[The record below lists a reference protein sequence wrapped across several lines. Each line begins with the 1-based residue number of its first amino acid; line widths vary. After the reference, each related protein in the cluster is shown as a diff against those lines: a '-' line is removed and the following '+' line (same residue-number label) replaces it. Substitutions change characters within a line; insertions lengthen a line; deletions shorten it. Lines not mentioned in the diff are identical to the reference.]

1 MYISF
6 IFRSKIFDYQ
16 HFNNC
21 HEAPNLSYTLA
32 SLIVDG
38 TLTSIPSSSLV
49 ITI

>member
-1 MYISF
+1 M
-6 IFRSKIFDYQ
+6 FRNKIFYYQ

-21 HEAPNLSYTLA
+21 HEAPNPGYALA

-38 TLTSIPSSSLV
+38 TLTSIPSSFLV